1 MKTQEKLYLHCSVLV
16 RQEGDQYAS
25 WCPELDVASSGATI
39 EEASTNLNDAIH
51 CFLETYSELGELPQ
65 MLRERGVELVR
76 GEESPRPVFLS
87 GTRIALPSMGSEDTF
102 FVSP

>member
-1 MKTQEKLYLHCSVLV
+1 VKTKEKLYLQCSVLV

-39 EEASTNLNDAIH
+39 EEASKNLNDAIH
-51 CFLETYSELGELPQ
+51 CFLETYSEFGELPQ

-87 GTRIALPSMGSEDTF
+87 GTRIAIPSMESEDSVL
-102 FVSP
+102 VSP